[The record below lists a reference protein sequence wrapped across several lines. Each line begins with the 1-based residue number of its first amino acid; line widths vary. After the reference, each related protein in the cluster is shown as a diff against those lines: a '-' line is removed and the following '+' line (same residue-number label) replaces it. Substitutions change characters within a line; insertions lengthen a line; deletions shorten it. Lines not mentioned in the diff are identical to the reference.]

1 MEIIISFVWHNWDTI
16 IQSISTIISACAA
29 IAALTPTPTDDK
41 VLSGLRKVINFLGMN
56 WGHAKNG
63 K

>member
-1 MEIIISFVWHNWDTI
+1 METTLSFIWHNWSTI
-16 IQSISTIISACAA
+16 IQSISTIVTACAA

-41 VLSGLRKVINFLGMN
+41 VFHGMRKIVDVLGMN
-56 WGHAKNG
+56 WGHAKNS